1 MNLRPWIRVVSL
13 VTVSGLL
20 AVDGSAQ
27 TVAPAPAANKDLQ
40 PETIKLEAFTV
51 TGSNVRRLD
60 QEKALPVSVL
70 TMDDIQVRDASQ
82 AADFLS
88 GLPQVTGLPGNE
100 TATLGATARG
110 DNSTVSLR
118 GIPSSN
124 TLVLLNGRRLVA
136 HAISQ
141 SEAGVPTLSTNVNQ
155 LPNQGLER
163 VEVLRDGASSVYGT
177 DAVAGVIN
185 YITRRDF
192 VGTELSLRYA
202 QTEIGDGAEWRGT
215 LTHGR
220 NFAGGKGRL
229 SLVLDLYNREAIFAR
244 NRGFMAEADHSNLA
258 PAPWNVSTNT
268 TFNARSATSE
278 FGNYQVGTVNAAGVF
293 TAARPTGVP
302 ATLVATSGTFFL
314 APTATGVGFLTT
326 TPARSGITNTYYW
339 NNNAYRVL
347 QPESNRFNAVFTGEF
362 DLSDRL
368 TAFTD
373 LSLYSARSLTYRE
386 PDGITQSTDGDI
398 IVPATNPFNPFGTRF
413 WSTTGT
419 PNSDGTPRLTG
430 TPAAV
435 RISNKR
441 LTDLPDRTATVDTD
455 IVRFV
460 GGVRGRLSDT
470 WRWESA
476 VLMSEGRVTDL
487 ETGPSRKSRLRN
499 AINQTDPALAF
510 NPFTRTFAVQNGT
523 LVVTGPYQ
531 NPESVQQTFR
541 SEFKR
546 EGITKLTSID
556 FRANGDVIDLWR
568 GNRVGAAVG
577 GEYRFEAYDDF
588 RPPFAGLNPPDSGLD
603 PTSNDFLGFSPN
615 SDTHGKRHVT
625 ALYAEVVVPLVGGEF
640 HLPLIH
646 SLELSASARFEDFT
660 DFGNTTKPKVGAT
673 WRPAP
678 WMLVRASYNEGFNAP
693 NLAQLFTGTLIRTV
707 TGSTDSYRSA
717 VTGLPTDGP
726 SNRRSIASGN
736 LDLRPEESVGKSAGV
751 VIEVPVVKGLSFG
764 VDYWEI
770 RQSSVIASSGS
781 IADDTAAL
789 QAATAAALAAGQA
802 IGAIDLGSGT
812 AAYKGDSSVVRLPVT
827 QTDRDFFAAYNATRT
842 PGNQRAVVGA
852 IDFLRTTYFN
862 RAQQFVNGFDFDVN
876 YRLPRT
882 SLGNFTFGTTW
893 TYLNDF
899 HAYNAANA
907 PRTDLRWG
915 NSAAVGGAAP
925 KWRGSASITWR
936 RDRWGAGFSA
946 YYTGDYTDAG
956 ATTTAATFESLGS
969 PSYIAPVFTGGSA
982 VYRYVVSDAM
992 NYNANISYRIPAKNE
1007 GWLGGTTIRLGVIN
1021 LFDKTPPL
1029 SSDSRGYDP
1038 SVYNQMARG
1047 RSWSLQ
1053 ITKRL

>member
-1 MNLRPWIRVVSL
+1 MTQHPWIRVL
-13 VTVSGLL
+13 TVTTAVGAF
-20 AVDGSAQ
+20 AVDGFAQ
-27 TVAPAPAANKDLQ
+27 ATPPAPEPEKELQ
-40 PETIKLEAFTV
+40 SETIKLDAFTV

-60 QEKALPVSVL
+60 QEKALPVTVL
-70 TMDDIQVRDASQ
+70 TLDDIQVRDASQ

-124 TLVLLNGRRLVA
+124 TLILLNGRRLVG

-141 SEAGVPTLSTNVNQ
+141 SEAGVPTLATNVNQ

-163 VEVLRDGASSVYGT
+163 VEVLRDGASSIYGT

-185 YITRRDF
+185 YITKRDF
-192 VGTELSLRYA
+192 VGTEVSLRYA
-202 QTEIGDGAEWRGT
+202 QTEIGDGKEWRGT

-229 SLVLDLYNREAIFAR
+229 GIILDVYNREAILAR
-244 NRGFMAEADHSNLA
+244 NRGFMAEADHSSQA
-258 PAPWNVSTNT
+258 PEPWNVSTNT
-268 TFNARSATSE
+268 TFNLRSATSE
-278 FGNYQVGTVNAAGVF
+278 FGNYQVGTVNSAGVF

-302 ATLVATSGTFFL
+302 ASLVATSGTFFL
-314 APTATGVGFLTT
+314 APTATGVGFLTA
-326 TPARSGITNTYYW
+326 TPSRSGVTSTYYW

-347 QPESNRFNAVFTGEF
+347 QPESNRFNAMLTGEF

-368 TAFTD
+368 TAFGD
-373 LSLYSARSLTYRE
+373 LNLYSARSLTYRE

-398 IVPATNPFNPFGTRF
+398 VVPATNPWNPFGTRF
-413 WSTTGT
+413 WSPTGA
-419 PNSDGTPRLTG
+419 PNADGTARLTG

-455 IVRFV
+455 VFRVV
-460 GGVRGRLSDT
+460 GGVRGKFLDT

-476 VLMSEGRVTDL
+476 VLLSEGRVTDR
-487 ETGPSRKSRLRN
+487 ETGPSRKSKLIA
-499 AINQTDPALAF
+499 AINQSDPALAF
-510 NPFTRTFAVQNGT
+510 NPFTRTFAVQNNT
-523 LVVTGPYQ
+523 LVVTGPYV

-541 SEFKR
+541 SVFVR
-546 EGITKLTSID
+546 EGITKLSSVD
-556 FRANGDVIDLWR
+556 FRAAGDVVGIWG
-568 GNRVGAAVG
+568 GNSLGAAFG

-588 RPPFAGLNPPDSGLD
+588 RPPFAGLNPPGSGLD

-625 ALYAEVVVPLVGGEF
+625 AFYLETVLPLVGGKF
-640 HLPLIH
+640 TLPLVH
-646 SLELSASARFEDFT
+646 SLELAASARFEDFT

-678 WMLVRASYNEGFNAP
+678 WILVRASYNEGFNAP

-736 LDLRPEESVGKSAGV
+736 LTLKPEESVGKSAGV
-751 VIEVPVVKGLSFG
+751 VVEVPKVKGLSLG

-770 RQSSVIASSGS
+770 RQTDVIASGGG

-789 QAATAAALAAGQA
+789 QAATAAALAAGQS
-802 IGAIDLGSGT
+802 IGSIDLGSGT
-812 AAYKGDSSVVRLPVT
+812 AAYKGDSSVVRLPVN

-842 PGNQRAVVGA
+842 PGNQRATVGA
-852 IDFLRTTYFN
+852 IDYIRTTYFN
-862 RAQQFVNGFDFDVN
+862 RAQQFVNGFDFDAN
-876 YRLPRT
+876 YRLPKS
-882 SLGNFTFGTTW
+882 SLGNFVLATTW

-899 HAYNAANA
+899 HTYNAAGA
-907 PRTDLRWG
+907 SRTDLRWT
-915 NSAAVGGAAP
+915 NSAAVGGASP
-925 KWRGSASITWR
+925 KWRGTASVTWR
-936 RDRWGAGFSA
+936 RKEWGAGFSA
-946 YYTGDYTDAG
+946 YYTGDYSDSG
-956 ATTTAATFESLGS
+956 ATTTAATYESLGS

-982 VYRYVVSDAM
+982 VYRYIVSDSIS
-992 NYNANISYRIPAKNE
+992 YNANISYRFPAKRE

-1021 LFDKTPPL
+1021 LFDKIPPL